1 MLTSHWRV
9 SPRSR
14 LAPATC
20 LIALAVGGYIRS
32 CHHSASRSP
41 TEQAFTIPKELLSMV
56 SPIIEPSESKMQTTM
71 SICGRSPPPA
81 CPFQSP
87 VSMPCDTHGQGAS
100 IAGRSVTFRHQR
112 SSLSR
117 GTHRGAL
124 GDLSPPGLL
133 TVTDRWILS
142 ASSPCP
148 LQRRRPRTT
157 SVIALPRAVWSIWYV
172 PCCRSFFCQSGS
184 ASSHSLEFNVPDS

>member
-1 MLTSHWRV
+1 MVVFLSFQVKEAPCACHVFRLQREGIENMLTAHWRV

-14 LAPATC
+14 LVPATC
-20 LIALAVGGYIRS
+20 LIALVVGGYIRS
-32 CHHSASRSP
+32 CHHSASRSA
-41 TEQAFTIPKELLSMV
+41 TERAFTIPKELRSMV

-87 VSMPCDTHGQGAS
+87 VSMPCDTHGQGTS

-142 ASSPCP
+142 R
-148 LQRRRPRTT
+148 QRPARCRGDDPGLRR
-157 SVIALPRAVWSIWYV
+157 
-172 PCCRSFFCQSGS
+172 
-184 ASSHSLEFNVPDS
+184 